1 MSEAASATSKG
12 GDNMSGKVLRKCP
25 DLASRFRGCMLGSL
39 VGDCLGQPFEGEER
53 PISKS
58 VLNNYFEKMQD
69 STVKVPY
76 KAYTDDTAMTFS
88 VAQSLINKNRFDPQD
103 MARKF
108 VDEFYAHPRRGY
120 GSSVTDVFRALKRE
134 DCKDPYGP
142 EKMASIEKTY
152 DQPATP
158 SQPLIPG
165 SQPRRPPLNMSY
177 VWKLKEMRQLL
188 KNPSVSAEKVV
199 DVLGHFVSAYGS
211 VCTAIYS
218 FLRIAKED
226 GTFNES
232 PVQRAIRYA
241 ISLGGD
247 TDTIACMTGALAG
260 AYYGHEAIPTVLLS
274 HCEAEGVQR
283 AIELADC
290 LYQTVEK

>member
-1 MSEAASATSKG
+1 MLE
-12 GDNMSGKVLRKCP
+12 GKIYNVY
-25 DLASRFRGCMLGSL
+25 FR
-39 VGDCLGQPFEGEER
+39 
-53 PISKS
+53 
-58 VLNNYFEKMQD
+58 
-69 STVKVPY
+69 
-76 KAYTDDTAMTFS
+76 
-88 VAQSLINKNRFDPQD
+88 
-103 MARKF
+103 F

-120 GSSVTDVFRALKRE
+120 GSSVTDVFKALKRE
-134 DCKDPYGP
+134 DCKDPFGPGRLQYAGRGSYGNGSAMRIAP
-142 EKMASIEKTY
+142 VALFCHNNPDEAMRIAHKSSLITHTNELGYNGAILQCLAIQKALYLETSKPLDVDQFALYLQEKMATIEKNY
-152 DQPATP
+152 DQPAVP

-188 KNPSVSAEKVV
+188 KNPTVSAEKVV

-218 FLRIAKED
+218 FLRVAKED
-226 GTFNES
+226 GTFSES

-247 TDTIACMTGALAG
+247 TDTIASMTGALAG